1 MKNYI
6 IAIDGFSSCGK
17 STVAKDLAKKLAIA
31 YVDTGAM
38 YRSVTLYAL
47 KHGFITDSKFDE
59 QAIISSLNDIDITFT
74 YEASTGTNTTFLN
87 GQNVE
92 KEIRGIQVS
101 QNVSKVSAIQ
111 AVRAKLVDYQRNM
124 GQKTSLVMDGRDIG
138 TVVFPNADLK
148 IFMTARDEVRAQ
160 RRYDEMKQKGETV
173 DFETILTNVKERD
186 LIDTTRKESPL
197 RRADDAILLDNS
209 DITKEE
215 QFDFIINELKKR
227 QII

>member
-47 KHGFITDSKFDE
+47 RHGFITDTKFDE
-59 QAIISSLNDIDITFT
+59 QAIISSLADIDITFT
-74 YEASTGTNTTFLN
+74 YDAATATNTTFLN
-87 GQNVE
+87 GENVE
-92 KEIRGIQVS
+92 KDIRGIQVS
-101 QNVSKVSAIQ
+101 QNVSKVSALP
-111 AVRAKLVDYQRNM
+111 AVRIKLVDYQRNM

-160 RRYDEMKQKGETV
+160 RRFDEMKQKGENV
-173 DFETILTNVKERD
+173 DFDTILTNVKERD

-197 RRADDAILLDNS
+197 RRADDAVLLDNS